1 MSFHSRSS
9 IILSGNFEFFNSGKV
24 FLTWN
29 KHFNIND
36 LAMVNLKGRGLKG
49 LLALFIKVLHCWVQ
63 LNYATGYYLTYPHAN
78 ARGGSLMIHCFCWR
92 ILWFLSLSLSLPTLS
107 LFISVVLGW
116 VSKAKEKE
124 SKGLALT
131 PLHKGKEGGAVLKK
145 YWTWLVQSWNKIFIF
160 PFPHFLGLGGKQN
173 PRIKKWVAP

>member
-1 MSFHSRSS
+1 
-9 IILSGNFEFFNSGKV
+9 
-24 FLTWN
+24 
-29 KHFNIND
+29 
-36 LAMVNLKGRGLKG
+36 MVNLKGRSLKG
-49 LLALFIKVLHCWVQ
+49 LLTLIIKVLHCWVQ